1 MTSTAQIRASNKYNK
16 EHTMILS
23 MRLNLKNDADI
34 IKYLKQIDNKTGLV
48 KSLIREQI
56 KKDQSK

>member
-1 MTSTAQIRASNKYNK
+1 MASAAQIKASYKYNK
-16 EHTMILS
+16 ENTMVLS
-23 MRLNLKNDADI
+23 MRFNLKNDADI
-34 IKYLKQIDNKTGLV
+34 IKYLHQIDNKTGLV